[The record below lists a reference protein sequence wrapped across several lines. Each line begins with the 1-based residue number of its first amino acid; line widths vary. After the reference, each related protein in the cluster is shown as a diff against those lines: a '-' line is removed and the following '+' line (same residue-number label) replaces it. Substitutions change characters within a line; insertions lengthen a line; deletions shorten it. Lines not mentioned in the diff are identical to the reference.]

1 LGYDTPVAFGI
12 SYYQQGQNLG
22 VLLDLSIIHDS
33 GGRHRLDDVFRAL
46 YKDYYLKG
54 KGFKNEDLLSIINRL
69 AGKDYSDFFRRYVW
83 GVEVPPYDRILGYAG
98 YRTEKLSR
106 KTPSLGFDGT
116 MTPRGEIEITRV
128 VPGES
133 AAEAG
138 LMRGDVLLRVDGQ
151 DVGRNFR
158 LGDVAGKTVKVEI
171 RRGEKTQTIDMFVK
185 ANEASEYRVVE
196 AQSPAAEQMKTRE
209 VWLKR

>member
-1 LGYDTPVAFGI
+1 
-12 SYYQQGQNLG
+12 
-22 VLLDLSIIHDS
+22 
-33 GGRHRLDDVFRAL
+33 
-46 YKDYYLKG
+46 
-54 KGFKNEDLLSIINRL
+54 
-69 AGKDYSDFFRRYVW
+69 
-83 GVEVPPYDRILGYAG
+83 
-98 YRTEKLSR
+98 
-106 KTPSLGFDGT
+106 